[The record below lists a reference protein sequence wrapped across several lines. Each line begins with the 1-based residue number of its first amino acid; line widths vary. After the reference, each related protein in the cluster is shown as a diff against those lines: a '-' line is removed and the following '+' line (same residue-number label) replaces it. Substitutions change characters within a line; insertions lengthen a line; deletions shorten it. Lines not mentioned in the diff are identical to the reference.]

1 MKLCFIGRC
10 YLCSIFSFASAYSE
24 VEKCH
29 LIFDGEVDTIQF
41 ESDMR
46 REKEFEMKKQQILDA
61 LEKSIEISCRNI
73 PKLPGNVAVLC
84 DSSGSVHGDG
94 GGSSK
99 VSAFSKTIR
108 AAIGILFGWMSA
120 KSQDDVYFG
129 MFGDKLLSAPINR
142 DKGLLAY
149 NKEIYQLG
157 DLCGKSTESG
167 IYDFMR
173 EAVKQNKKIDNI
185 VVLSDCQ
192 KGTERTKTSSWNED
206 YFTPWYGYSYEY
218 RGVSFHE
225 LFKKFKKNNPKCKWV
240 VIDITAVKCNSVFDK
255 SQGIVNIAGWSQKI
269 FDYIATLSKGYDAM
283 IKEIEDIEI

>member
-1 MKLCFIGRC
+1 MKLRFICRC

-46 REKEFEMKKQQILDA
+46 REKEFEMNKQQILDA

-73 PKLPGNVAVLC
+73 PKLQGNVALLC
-84 DSSGSVHGDG
+84 DCSGSVYGDG

-99 VSAFSKTIR
+99 VSAFSKTTR

-129 MFGDKLLSAPINR
+129 LFGDKLLSAPINR

-192 KGTERTKTSSWNED
+192 IVPRELKHLHGMKAISLLGMVIHMNIE
-206 YFTPWYGYSYEY
+206 G
-218 RGVSFHE
+218 FHSMNC
-225 LFKKFKKNNPKCKWV
+225 LRSLKR
-240 VIDITAVKCNSVFDK
+240 IILSVN
-255 SQGIVNIAGWSQKI
+255 G
-269 FDYIATLSKGYDAM
+269 L
-283 IKEIEDIEI
+283 